1 MAEPTSNPLLNLGL
15 QAAEVL
21 RQRLTQPPADPVVP
35 VEVTVEEPAP
45 VEEASAK
52 GHELSVRLTGIAARL
67 RHLEELL
74 LP

>member
-21 RQRLTQPPADPVVP
+21 RQRLTQPSVEPVVP
-35 VEVTVEEPAP
+35 VEVTVEEPSP
-45 VEEASAK
+45 VEGVSAE
-52 GHELSVRLTGIAARL
+52 GDELSTRLIAIAARL